1 MESLETHSIS
11 VRVNGAGVKPWQG
24 VNVSVGAATAV
35 LNCEF
40 PFRQQNSEQA
50 FEQTEWNFDPFAK
63 PVSGI
68 AAKSFSHPEV
78 CTCLTPYNSLSRICF
93 LFLYIPPLQH

>member
-1 MESLETHSIS
+1 MESLESHPIS

-35 LNCEF
+35 LNCAF

-50 FEQTEWNFDPFAK
+50 FEQTEWNFAK

-78 CTCLTPYNSLSRICF
+78 CTCLTPYNSLSRIRF
-93 LFLYIPPLQH
+93 LFLSILLLQH